1 MFIIQL
7 LVSFFKLHLIFHFYC
22 SDGRVLSEVF
32 ISLPSRK
39 ELPEYYEII
48 KKPVDFRKI
57 KVSNFCLLLE
67 VKIQS
72 QDLLRI
78 FLGNSN
84 LCSSRMLPHILSI
97 LWCWFDSW
105 CFRTCWQVNFSFTQI
120 IRYHIYSQ
128 NILLKTCL
136 YTCHKFFY
144 KFPFALF

>member
-1 MFIIQL
+1 MYKI
-7 LVSFFKLHLIFHFYC
+7 KLGNDYHPITCILFQTAFHFYC

-97 LWCWFDSW
+97 LWC
-105 CFRTCWQVNFSFTQI
+105 
-120 IRYHIYSQ
+120 
-128 NILLKTCL
+128 
-136 YTCHKFFY
+136 
-144 KFPFALF
+144 

>member
-1 MFIIQL
+1 MKNHFSSGCVNIFVFGSSCF
-7 LVSFFKLHLIFHFYC
+7 LVYKIKIGNVYHPITGILFQTAFDFSIYC

-72 QDLLRI
+72 
-78 FLGNSN
+78 
-84 LCSSRMLPHILSI
+84 
-97 LWCWFDSW
+97 
-105 CFRTCWQVNFSFTQI
+105 
-120 IRYHIYSQ
+120 
-128 NILLKTCL
+128 
-136 YTCHKFFY
+136 
-144 KFPFALF
+144 